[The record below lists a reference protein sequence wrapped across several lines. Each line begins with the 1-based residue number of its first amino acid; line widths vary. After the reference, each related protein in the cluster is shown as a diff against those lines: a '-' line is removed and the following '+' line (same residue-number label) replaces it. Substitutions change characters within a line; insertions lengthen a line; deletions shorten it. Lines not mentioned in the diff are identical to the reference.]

1 MNQSNRYIRND
12 IPTLQT
18 VEKSLNT
25 WSKILIYS
33 KQLLAQRL
41 KNINTAERNIAK
53 LIPVHGEGKVA
64 INDPPSIELV
74 VSVHDELKANQSFGM
89 KMSSNGAAY
98 PKCSVVKKVKLSIEI
113 YTS

>member
-1 MNQSNRYIRND
+1 MNQSNRYIIND
-12 IPTLQT
+12 TPALQT

-25 WSKILIYS
+25 WSKIVIYS

-64 INDPPSIELV
+64 INNPPGIELV
-74 VSVHDELKANQSFGM
+74 VSGHDELKANQSFLM
-89 KMSSNGAAY
+89 YNSSKGAAFS
-98 PKCSVVKKVKLSIEI
+98 KCGVVKNTKRSTDI